1 MLSCRRRARQATK
14 RFAQSPR
21 MVAKI
26 VCVNRFSPGEALCR
40 KRVLECPPR
49 SFPMP
54 NIYDV
59 ATRARVSVATVSA
72 VLNESAFVSPPLKA
86 RVQSAVVALG
96 YQPNL
101 LARSMARQKTQ
112 TLGMIVPD
120 IANPFFPE
128 VVRGAED
135 VAHTA
140 GYTLLIASTD
150 NDIRKEEVYLR
161 LFLAKRVDGVI
172 LTKAPGRMPHE
183 LQRAFAR
190 DGVPVVL
197 LARTVAGFVTDAVEL
212 DDKGAAYDGVTH
224 LLRLGY
230 RRVAFVGGLRGASTS
245 RKRLSGYKAALRD
258 ANVPLDPALLT
269 EGDFRVESGYRAGL
283 ELLKH
288 RPDAVF
294 IANYLMTVGFM
305 EALRQYRIRC
315 PEDVAL
321 VTCDDY
327 PWMVSFSPRLTTI
340 DLPKRELGAAAAQVL
355 VERIAKG
362 KGRARTVTLKNA
374 LRVRDSC
381 GCGLRER
388 TALAR

>member
-1 MLSCRRRARQATK
+1 
-14 RFAQSPR
+14 
-21 MVAKI
+21 VA
-26 VCVNRFSPGEALCR
+26 
-40 KRVLECPPR
+40 
-49 SFPMP
+49 
-54 NIYDV
+54 
-59 ATRARVSVATVSA
+59 
-72 VLNESAFVSPPLKA
+72 
-86 RVQSAVVALG
+86 ALG

-101 LARSMARQKTQ
+101 LARSMARQRTQ

-135 VAHTA
+135 VAHAA
-140 GYTLLIASTD
+140 GYTLLISSSD
-150 NDIRKEEVYLR
+150 NDVPKEEVYLR

-172 LTKAPGRMPHE
+172 LTKAPGRMPRE

-190 DGVPVVL
+190 AGVPIVL
-197 LARTVAGFVTDAVEL
+197 LARSVAGFVTDAVEL

-245 RKRLSGYKAALRD
+245 RKRLEGYKAALR
-258 ANVPLDPALLT
+258 AGNVALEPALVT
-269 EGDFRVESGYRAGL
+269 EGDFRVASGYRAGL
-283 ELLKH
+283 DLLKR
-288 RPDAVF
+288 RPEAVF

-305 EALRQYRIRC
+305 EALRQYRMRC

-327 PWMVSFSPRLTTI
+327 PWMDAFSPRLTTI
-340 DLPKRELGAAAAQVL
+340 DLPKRELGAAAAQLL

-362 KGRARTVTLKNA
+362 KGRARTVMLKNA
-374 LRVRDSC
+374 LRVRESC
-381 GCGLRER
+381 GCGLR
-388 TALAR
+388 AGKQARAR

>member
-1 MLSCRRRARQATK
+1 
-14 RFAQSPR
+14 
-21 MVAKI
+21 
-26 VCVNRFSPGEALCR
+26 
-40 KRVLECPPR
+40 
-49 SFPMP
+49 MP

-59 ATRARVSVATVSA
+59 AKAARVSVATVSA
-72 VLNESAFVSPPLKA
+72 VLNETAFVSPALTA
-86 RVQSAVVALG
+86 RVQTAVAALR
-96 YQPNL
+96 YHPNL
-101 LARSMARQKTQ
+101 LARSLAKQRTQ

-135 VAHTA
+135 VTHAA
-140 GYTLLIASTD
+140 GYTLLIASSD
-150 NDIRKEEVYLR
+150 NNIPKEDVYLR

-172 LTKAPGRMPHE
+172 LTKAPGRMPTE
-183 LQRAFAR
+183 LQRAFAKA
-190 DGVPVVL
+190 GVPVVL
-197 LARTVAGFVTDAVEL
+197 LARTVSGFVTDAVEL
-212 DDKGAAYDGVTH
+212 DDKGAAYEGVTH

-230 RRVAFVGGLRGASTS
+230 RRIAFVGGLHGASTS
-245 RKRLSGYKAALRD
+245 RKRLEGYRAALRD
-258 ANVPLDPALLT
+258 AHVPLEPSLVT

-283 ELLKH
+283 DVLKS

-305 EALRQYRIRC
+305 EALRQYRMRC

-327 PWMVSFSPRLTTI
+327 PWMDSFSPRLTTI
-340 DLPKRELGAAAAQVL
+340 DLPKRELGAAAAQLL

-362 KGRARTVTLKNA
+362 KGRARTIKLKNA
-374 LRVRDSC
+374 LRVRESC
-381 GCGLRER
+381 GCGLRDR

>member
-1 MLSCRRRARQATK
+1 
-14 RFAQSPR
+14 
-21 MVAKI
+21 
-26 VCVNRFSPGEALCR
+26 
-40 KRVLECPPR
+40 
-49 SFPMP
+49 MP

-59 ATRARVSVATVSA
+59 AKRARVSAATVSA
-72 VLNESAFVSPPLKA
+72 VLNESAFVSPALKA
-86 RVQSAVVALG
+86 RVQTAVAALR
-96 YQPNL
+96 YHPNL
-101 LARSMARQKTQ
+101 LARSLAKQRTQ

-140 GYTLLIASTD
+140 GYTLLISSTD
-150 NDIRKEEVYLR
+150 NDLRKEEVYLR
-161 LFLAKRVDGVI
+161 LFLSKRVDGVI
-172 LTKAPGRMPHE
+172 LTKAPGRMPNE
-183 LQRAFAR
+183 LQRALAKA
-190 DGVPVVL
+190 GVPVVL
-197 LARTVAGFVTDAVEL
+197 LARTVPGFVTDVVEL
-212 DDKGAAYDGVTH
+212 DDRGAAHEGVTH

-230 RRVAFVGGLRGASTS
+230 RRVAFIGGLRGASTS
-245 RKRLSGYKAALRD
+245 RKRLDGYRAALRD
-258 ANVPLDPALLT
+258 SNVPFEPGLVT

-283 ELLKH
+283 GLLKS

-305 EALRQYRIRC
+305 EALRQYRMRC

-327 PWMVSFSPRLTTI
+327 PWMDSFSPRLTTI
-340 DLPKRELGAAAAQVL
+340 DLPKRELGAAAAQLL

-362 KGRARTVTLKNA
+362 KGRARTVRLKNA
-374 LRVRDSC
+374 LRVRESC

>member
-1 MLSCRRRARQATK
+1 
-14 RFAQSPR
+14 
-21 MVAKI
+21 
-26 VCVNRFSPGEALCR
+26 
-40 KRVLECPPR
+40 
-49 SFPMP
+49 MP

-59 ATRARVSVATVSA
+59 AKRARVSVATVSA
-72 VLNESAFVSPPLKA
+72 VLNESAFVSADLKS
-86 RVQSAVVALG
+86 RVRSAVVALG

-135 VAHTA
+135 VAHAA
-140 GYTLLIASTD
+140 GYTLLIASSD
-150 NDIRKEEVYLR
+150 NDVPKEEVYLR

-172 LTKAPGRMPHE
+172 LTKAPGRMPRE
-183 LQRAFAR
+183 LQRAFAKA
-190 DGVPVVL
+190 GVPIVL
-197 LARTVAGFVTDAVEL
+197 LARTVAGFATDAVEL
-212 DDKGAAYDGVTH
+212 DDKGAAFDGVTH

-245 RKRLSGYKAALRD
+245 RKRLDGYKAALRA
-258 ANVPLDPALLT
+258 ANVPLEPALVT

-283 ELLKH
+283 DLLKI

-305 EALRQYRIRC
+305 EALRQYRMCC

-327 PWMVSFSPRLTTI
+327 PWMDSFSPRLTTI
-340 DLPKRELGAAAAQVL
+340 DLPKRELGAAAAQLL

-374 LRVRDSC
+374 LRVRESC
-381 GCGLRER
+381 GCGLRAG
-388 TALAR
+388 TQARAR

>member
-1 MLSCRRRARQATK
+1 
-14 RFAQSPR
+14 
-21 MVAKI
+21 
-26 VCVNRFSPGEALCR
+26 
-40 KRVLECPPR
+40 
-49 SFPMP
+49 MP

-59 ATRARVSVATVSA
+59 AKRARVSVATVSA
-72 VLNESAFVSPPLKA
+72 VLNESAFVSADLKS
-86 RVQSAVVALG
+86 RVQAAVAALG

-135 VAHTA
+135 VAHGA
-140 GYTLLIASTD
+140 GYTLLIASSD
-150 NDIRKEEVYLR
+150 NDVAKEEVYLR

-172 LTKAPGRMPHE
+172 LTKAPGRMPRE
-183 LQRAFAR
+183 LQRAFAKA
-190 DGVPVVL
+190 GVPIVL
-197 LARTVAGFVTDAVEL
+197 LARTVAGFATDAVEL
-212 DDKGAAYDGVTH
+212 DDKGAAYDGATH

-245 RKRLSGYKAALRD
+245 RKRLDGYKAALRD
-258 ANVPLDPALLT
+258 AGVRLEPALVT

-283 ELLKH
+283 DLLKI

-305 EALRQYRIRC
+305 EALRQYRMRC
-315 PEDVAL
+315 PGDVAL

-327 PWMVSFSPRLTTI
+327 PWMDSFSPRLTTI
-340 DLPKRELGAAAAQVL
+340 DLPKRELGAAAAQLL

-362 KGRARTVTLKNA
+362 AGRARTVTLKSA
-374 LRVRDSC
+374 LRVRESC
-381 GCGLRER
+381 GCGLR
-388 TALAR
+388 AGKQARAR